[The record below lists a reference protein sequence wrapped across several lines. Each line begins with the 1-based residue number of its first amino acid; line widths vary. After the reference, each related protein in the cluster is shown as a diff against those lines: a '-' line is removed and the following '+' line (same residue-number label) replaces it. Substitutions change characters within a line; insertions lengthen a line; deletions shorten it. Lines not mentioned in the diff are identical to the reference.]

1 MLLASTG
8 GDVQLAY
15 LISETDSSW
24 YLKIETGNIRV
35 RKDDKVRRAFNR
47 MSEALVWAKADNE
60 LIEYFRQL
68 EADEASLRELET
80 DDL

>member
-1 MLLASTG
+1 M
-8 GDVQLAY
+8 
-15 LISETDSSW
+15 
-24 YLKIETGNIRV
+24 KIETGNIRV

-47 MSEALVWAKADNE
+47 MSETLVWAKADNE

>member
-1 MLLASTG
+1 M
-8 GDVQLAY
+8 
-15 LISETDSSW
+15 SET
-24 YLKIETGNIRV
+24 
-35 RKDDKVRRAFNR
+35 
-47 MSEALVWAKADNE
+47 LVWAKADNE

>member
-1 MLLASTG
+1 LKNA
-8 GDVQLAY
+8 A
-15 LISETDSSW
+15 DSSW

-47 MSEALVWAKADNE
+47 MSETLVWAKADNE